1 MIIIISIKFIS
12 SAEIHVVSIW
22 GNSIFLDD
30 HAAESTLPWVWVFTA
45 KVMIKAKFKVVIC
58 GYFECYGFLMI
69 RTSEAP
75 GKQIGLDKYYQ
86 WPAV

>member
-1 MIIIISIKFIS
+1 MNETMRIIFTQNSARTTSMAGSVLWS
-12 SAEIHVVSIW
+12 SA
-22 GNSIFLDD
+22 GRQ
-30 HAAESTLPWVWVFTA
+30 TA
-45 KVMIKAKFKVVIC
+45 HCPGFGSALQSMMIKAKFKVVIC

-86 WPAV
+86 WAGW